1 MSGTYDAIVSIEM
14 FEAVGEKFWPAYFST
29 LNQRLKSRGRAL
41 VQTITI
47 DESRFER
54 YRSSTD
60 FIQQYIFP
68 GGMLPSPERFCHQ
81 AEKQGLQVQSQ
92 YAFGKDY
99 AETLRRW
106 NSAFE
111 QQREHISEQGFGA
124 AFQRIWQL
132 YFAYCEA
139 GFDEGSTDVIQFV
152 LQKNG

>member
-1 MSGTYDAIVSIEM
+1 
-14 FEAVGEKFWPAYFST
+14 
-29 LNQRLKSRGRAL
+29 LKSGGRAL

-68 GGMLPSPERFCHQ
+68 GGMLPSPVRFCQQ
-81 AEKQGLQVQSQ
+81 AEKQGFAVQDQ

-106 NSAFE
+106 NHGFE
-111 QQREHISEQGFGA
+111 AQREHISRQGFGA
-124 AFQRIWQL
+124 EFQRIWQL

-139 GFDEGSTDVIQFV
+139 GFDEGSTDVMQFT
-152 LQKNG
+152 LQKNA